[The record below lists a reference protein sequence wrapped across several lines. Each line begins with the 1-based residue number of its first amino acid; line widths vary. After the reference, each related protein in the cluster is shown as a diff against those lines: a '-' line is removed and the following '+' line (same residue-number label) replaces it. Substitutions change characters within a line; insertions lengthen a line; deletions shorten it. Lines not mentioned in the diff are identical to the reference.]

1 VRPSGKLTQGRRGT
15 PSEGN
20 PMKAYKTIAGVVCVA
35 LMLSM
40 GVLFTPGSRVLAHC
54 QIPCGIYNDQMR
66 VVMLQ
71 EHITTI
77 KKSMDQINELS
88 KDPAANA
95 NQLTRWVMNKE
106 DHADAFAE
114 IVTKYFLQQRVK
126 PTDARS
132 GKEWDGY
139 VEKIRL
145 CHEMLVATMK
155 AKQTTDLQYVDQ
167 LSTLVEDFKKAYFSA
182 EDLAT
187 MKAHGH

>member
-1 VRPSGKLTQGRRGT
+1 
-15 PSEGN
+15 
-20 PMKAYKTIAGVVCVA
+20 MKAYKTIAGVVCVA